1 MYGIFTYMNGWI
13 CMVNVGRYTIHW
25 VDLFLEELHFVM
37 EYMSGGELYKRLSS
51 RKRYSEESQKHA
63 ETTTDVGGFW
73 GVIHQSTC
81 CGEVR

>member
-1 MYGIFTYMNGWI
+1 MT
-13 CMVNVGRYTIHW
+13 HPH
-25 VDLFLEELHFVM
+25 DLFLKELHFVM

-63 ETTTDVGGFW
+63 ETTLGGFW

-81 CGEVR
+81 CGEVPKVQPFVVEP